1 MPTPF
6 ILVMIMLHYLPRFQK
21 IPPTSDWAEKL
32 LGRNS
37 TTFVEF
43 VEREKAVWVK

>member
-1 MPTPF
+1 MPNPF

-21 IPPTSDWAEKL
+21 AYPTSAWTEKL

-37 TTFVEF
+37 TTFPEF
-43 VEREKAVWVK
+43 VEREKAAWVK